1 MGKFSLGVP
10 TPNLG
15 VPLFQK
21 MSWAKALVVVV
32 LKWSRP
38 FTFFECIYHKI
49 QDLGRG
55 FTQ

>member
-38 FTFFECIYHKI
+38 FTFLECIYHKI